1 MEQIYLDYAA
11 TTPVVPEVAET
22 VTDCLK
28 KDFGNPSS
36 MHRLGI
42 RAEKR
47 IRKAREQVSRL
58 LQVEP
63 EEIIFTSGGTES
75 NNMAILGTAYDKRR
89 RGKHCITTAIE
100 HPSVLNCFAHLEKMG
115 YEVTY
120 LPVDQNGVIS
130 LESLQNALRE
140 DTILVS
146 IMHVN
151 NEVGSIEP
159 VQQVASL
166 LDQCKNRPVFHVDGI
181 QSFGKLPL
189 YPKGWGID
197 LVSLSGHKIHAP
209 KGIGALYRR
218 KGVRIQPIL
227 FGGGQQGG
235 IRSGTEN
242 ITGIVGMG
250 TGADWIAERHAEND
264 RYLYELKE
272 ALVSGIR
279 RDFPDVVINGDPE
292 NSAPHILNVS
302 FPGAK
307 GEVLLHTL
315 EEEEVYVSTGSA
327 CSSREKKISHVLKA
341 LGLND
346 RTADG
351 SIRISLSYL
360 TTPEEI
366 ASFLPILSRSEIRTI
381 LSFQINLSIP
391 D

>member
-11 TTPVVPEVAET
+11 TTPVVPEVVDA

-42 RAEKR
+42 QAEKR
-47 IRKAREQVSRL
+47 IKEARKQVSDL
-58 LQVEP
+58 LRADP

-75 NNMAILGTAYDKRR
+75 NNMAILGTAHDKKRS
-89 RGKHCITTAIE
+89 GMHCITTAIE
-100 HPSVLNCFAHLEKMG
+100 HPSVLNTFAHLEKQG

-120 LPVDQNGVIS
+120 LPVDPNGIIS
-130 LESLQNALRE
+130 LESFRNALRE

-151 NEVGSIEP
+151 NEIGSVQPIGQIGSI
-159 VQQVASL
+159 L
-166 LDQCKNRPVFHVDGI
+166 NGLKFRPVFHVDGV

-189 YPKGWGID
+189 YPEEWGID

-209 KGIGALYRR
+209 KGIGALYRKR
-218 KGVRIQPIL
+218 GVRLQPIL

-250 TGADWIAERHAEND
+250 AGADWIAQKHRENS
-264 RYLYELKE
+264 RYLYELKDK
-272 ALVSGIR
+272 LVSGIR
-279 RDFPDVVINGDPE
+279 DAFPDAMINGDLE
-292 NSAPHILNVS
+292 NGAPHILNVG
-302 FPGAK
+302 FPGLR
-307 GEVLLHTL
+307 GEILLHAL
-315 EEEEVYVSTGSA
+315 EEKGVYVSTGSA

-341 LGLND
+341 LGLDD
-346 RTADG
+346 RTAEG

-366 ASFLPILSRSEIRTI
+366 EAFLPILTRSVKKIGMFIRR
-381 LSFQINLSIP
+381 
-391 D
+391 